1 MFKSILAIIA
11 GYIAMMI
18 VVSAIFTGVYFVL
31 GVERIFQ
38 SDSYEVSALWQ
49 VLSAAVGLGG
59 GILGGYV
66 CVAIS
71 QSKRTCELFAGI
83 VLIILVL
90 FCLPKMRDPN
100 PHVRAGDV
108 SFVDA
113 MRLTQMPIWMHLLNP
128 VLAAAGVLWGARMKK
143 PLS

>member
-1 MFKSILAIIA
+1 MLRSVLGIIVGYAAISLFFFA
-11 GYIAMMI
+11 AF
-18 VVSAIFTGVYFVL
+18 ACVYFTL

-38 SDSYEVSALWQ
+38 SDSYEVSALWL

-66 CVAIS
+66 CAAIS
-71 QSKRTCELFAGI
+71 RSRRTCELFAGI

-90 FCLPKMRDPN
+90 FCLPKVRDPN

-113 MRLTQMPIWMHLLNP
+113 MRLTQMPLWMHALNP
-128 VLAAAGVLWGARMKK
+128 VLGAVGVLLGARMRKVQ
-143 PLS
+143 

>member
-49 VLSAAVGLGG
+49 VLSAAIGLGG